1 MVQTAPAEAYRKF
14 DDLSKKHIDALRG
27 LTKNIQ
33 DARLNRD
40 NEAIKKSLKSYDDA
54 LERYIP
60 PALMAQPS
68 RDPRAHAPPP
78 HHMQVHPGADGAAVT

>member
-33 DARLNRD
+33 DARLNRCGYRCPT
-40 NEAIKKSLKSYDDA
+40 AA
-54 LERYIP
+54 RR
-60 PALMAQPS
+60 PA
-68 RDPRAHAPPP
+68 RPR
-78 HHMQVHPGADGAAVT
+78 V